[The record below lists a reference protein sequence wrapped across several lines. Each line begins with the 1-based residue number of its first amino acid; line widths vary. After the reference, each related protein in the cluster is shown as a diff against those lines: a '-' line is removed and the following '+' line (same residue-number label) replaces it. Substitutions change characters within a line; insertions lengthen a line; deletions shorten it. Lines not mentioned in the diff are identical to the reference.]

1 MGGALT
7 QLAAYGAQD
16 VYLTGTPQMAYR
28 KENFT
33 NSFTLK
39 RAAIF
44 TGAVSLAIIFFYMK
58 RNRLPLFLL
67 VTIGV
72 ICIFTQY

>member
-1 MGGALT
+1 M
-7 QLAAYGAQD
+7 QLMAVGAQD
-16 VYLTGTPQMAYR
+16 VYLTGNPQMVYR

-33 NSFTLK
+33 NKTLK

-44 TGAVSLAIIFFYMK
+44 AGAVSLAIIYFYMK
-58 RNRLPLFLL
+58 RNRLLLLLL

-72 ICIFTQY
+72 IFVIT